1 MAEKPAPKRSLKVK
15 IAKKAFVFGMRRKYA
30 RSREFLPPRVD
41 DSSPLGRLRSMV
53 GAQQK
58 QGQQAARPGA
68 QAAAFGEKK
77 PAGAMPGA
85 QKPKPFL
92 GTALG
97 KLAIAAI
104 IILVLGVAGIYF
116 MVQGMISAGGA
127 GAGGEKALVPYEMTF
142 LINDTQVLTNGL
154 EGQNLRNVY
163 SVISYSTGN
172 ITNATLNMKVF
183 PNHVP
188 QQIYLLVSA
197 RDSASSYP
205 EFRKALAS
213 ELERRG
219 MIVNEIDMEQV
230 QTLPEGAIVIIPSG
244 YIPSDL
250 VKKDG
255 DFNIRKLVDRGVVVI
270 YIGLPFDRAIDEN
283 GVSQLI
289 DSSYLG
295 FTFSPS
301 AGKAENLTLFDPRYS
316 VSAKGTENVSTSTS
330 TIYGSLSV
338 VKLNKG
344 YIIFFPQTLDG
355 GWRGNGNLAADD
367 VVAVIKETAWQKP
380 ITEMNREFDTMLQ
393 PNRTLFIF
401 SPPYSSQDVYIRAYF
416 EGIDTAGERH
426 GIMREIPAYKF
437 ARGEIYPFEGN
448 DVISSSVTGLPVRL
462 HIYLNEPSG
471 RKKLT
476 VETITK
482 GQVAKQEPFE
492 EGETNL
498 NSVRSIDYDARLKP
512 GRYLLRVMDAGGK
525 AYAQTSLEVLD
536 IRPELLNA
544 DFKSGDFVFGVR
556 ASDGRTVRIGKV
568 TVSIDNTIT
577 QNFDNTDTI
586 KMKVT
591 GLTPGDHLFTFDFQG
606 FTTKSFKLN
615 YQPPRQFWDEPMFIV
630 GGFVALLVFGAGYL
644 LRRPEKPMFSLDVPD
659 FPPTSTKRIPVKRSA
674 VLNLFEQVNKD
685 YSWART
691 PLKLE
696 ELKGGFRKLSYQAR
710 PIYIGDYNLERIL
723 DTLIEEGAVVEDAG
737 YYGLAKWE
745 AESGKRIGYMAL
757 ARMLRDIFVNN
768 VIKFSPMGAVPDYD
782 TKINIGGQD
791 AYVHIYED
799 ASVVG
804 KALGTSALGRTFIV
818 FHNEQELS
826 LFRESLASVSPKV
839 AAFKIQVQNGDIMLV
854 AANDFAR
861 AVKQLKG

>member
-1 MAEKPAPKRSLKVK
+1 MAEKPAPKRSLKLK
-15 IAKKAFVFGMRRKYA
+15 IAKKAFVFGIRKKYA
-30 RSREFLPPRVD
+30 RSREFLPPKVD

-58 QGQQAARPGA
+58 PGPQGAKPAQQQP
-68 QAAAFGEKK
+68 AAAGGKK
-77 PAGAMPGA
+77 PAGAVPGA
-85 QKPKPFL
+85 QKPASFL
-92 GTALG
+92 STTWG
-97 KLAIAAI
+97 KLAVAAA
-104 IILVLGVAGIYF
+104 IILVLVFAGLFLY
-116 MVQGMISAGGA
+116 VQSLMAAGGA
-127 GAGGEKALVPYEMTF
+127 GLPGEKATVPYEMTF

-154 EGQNLRNVY
+154 EGQNLRNIY

-172 ITNATLNMKVF
+172 ITNATLNLKVF

-205 EFRKALAS
+205 EFRKTLAS

-244 YIPSDL
+244 YIPRDL

-283 GVSQLI
+283 GVSNVI
-289 DSSYLG
+289 DSSHLG
-295 FTFSPS
+295 FSFSPS
-301 AGKAENLTLFDPRYS
+301 AGKAEGLTLFDPRYS
-316 VSAKGTENVSTSTS
+316 VSAKGTDNASTS

-344 YIIFFPQTLDG
+344 YLIFFPQTLDG
-355 GWRGNGNLAADD
+355 GWRGKGDLAAND

-380 ITEMNREFDTMLQ
+380 ITEINREFDTRLQ
-393 PNRTLFIF
+393 PSRTLFIF
-401 SPPYSSQDVYIRAYF
+401 SPSYASQDVYIKAYF

-448 DVISSSVTGLPVRL
+448 NVISSSVTGLPVRL

-498 NSVRSIDYDARLKP
+498 NSVRSMDYDARLKP
-512 GRYLLRVMDAGGK
+512 GKYLLRVTDAGGK
-525 AYAQTSLEVLD
+525 VYAQTSLEVLD
-536 IRPELLNA
+536 IRPELLSA
-544 DFKSGDFVFGVR
+544 DFKSGNFVFGVR
-556 ASDGRTVRIGKV
+556 ASDGRTVNIGKV
-568 TVSIDNTIT
+568 TVSIDNSIT
-577 QNFDNTDTI
+577 QAFEDTDTI

-606 FTTKSFKLN
+606 FTNKSFKLN
-615 YQPPRQFWDEPMFIV
+615 YQPPKQFWDEPMFII
-630 GGFVALLVFGAGYL
+630 GGFIAVLVFGAGYL

-710 PIYIGDYNLERIL
+710 PIYIGDYNLERML
-723 DTLIEEGAVVEDAG
+723 DTLIEEGTVAEDAG

-745 AESGKRIGYMAL
+745 TESGKSIRYMAL

-768 VIKFSPMGAVPDYD
+768 VIKFSPIGAAPEYD

-791 AYVHIYED
+791 AYVHIYENT
-799 ASVVG
+799 SIVG
-804 KALGTSALGRTFIV
+804 KALGTSSLGRTFIV

-839 AAFKIQVQNGDIMLV
+839 AAFKIQVQNSEIILV
-854 AANDFAR
+854 PANDFAK